1 MLSVRRLNELI
12 SKEWI
17 QFLYRLPAPQVCNLQ
32 LELDHAVGC
41 AFSPDDK
48 FDERRER
55 GERPRASVSARQ
67 RAEGARTLHQPLLLS
82 RPPSRPPCSF
92 HARPP
97 THPPGFWG

>member
-48 FDERRER
+48 FDERR
-55 GERPRASVSARQ
+55 
-67 RAEGARTLHQPLLLS
+67 
-82 RPPSRPPCSF
+82 
-92 HARPP
+92 
-97 THPPGFWG
+97 